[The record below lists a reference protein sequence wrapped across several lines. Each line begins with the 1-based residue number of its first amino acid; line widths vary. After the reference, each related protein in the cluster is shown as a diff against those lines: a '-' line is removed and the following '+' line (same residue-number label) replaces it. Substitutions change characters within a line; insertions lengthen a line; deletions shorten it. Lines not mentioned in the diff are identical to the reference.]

1 MQFILTVLI
10 NGLAIWLG
18 ARLLRGVEVIDFVH
32 SLITGLVVALLNA
45 TLGKFFDFITY
56 PLQLITLGLFSFV
69 VDAVVLMIAD
79 YFLKGIKIKNFWWA
93 LALAIVVAL
102 VNMVA
107 HWIV

>member
-18 ARLLRGVEVIDFVH
+18 ARLLRGVEVKDFVH